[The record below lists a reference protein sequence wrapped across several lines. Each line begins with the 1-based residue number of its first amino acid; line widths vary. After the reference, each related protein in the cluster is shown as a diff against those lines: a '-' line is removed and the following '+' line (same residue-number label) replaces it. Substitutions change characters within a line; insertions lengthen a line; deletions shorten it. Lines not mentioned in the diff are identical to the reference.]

1 MRKKVCL
8 RLPKWLYDGYFEP
21 GDRLPPERDLVVEL
35 GLLRKPP
42 AAHAGP
48 DGASARLL
56 RHVGEWHFRRRVRRN
71 RRRSVSEGNFY
82 AAEDFDPWLIIGR
95 AYRRPAIFG
104 NTATKQGV
112 EDIEGTAAP
121 AAC

>member
-21 GDRLPPERDLVVEL
+21 GDRLPRERDLMVEL
-35 GLLRKPP
+35 GLLRKLP

-56 RHVGEWHFRRRVRRN
+56 RHVEEWHFRRRVR
-71 RRRSVSEGNFY
+71 
-82 AAEDFDPWLIIGR
+82 A
-95 AYRRPAIFG
+95 
-104 NTATKQGV
+104 TA
-112 EDIEGTAAP
+112 DAP
-121 AAC
+121 YLKGISMPLRTSILG